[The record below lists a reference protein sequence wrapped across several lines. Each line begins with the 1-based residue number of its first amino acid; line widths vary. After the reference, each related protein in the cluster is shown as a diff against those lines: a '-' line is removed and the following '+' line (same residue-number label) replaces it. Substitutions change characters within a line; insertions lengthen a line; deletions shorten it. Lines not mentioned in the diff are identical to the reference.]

1 MWNVCEIIV
10 SVSEKAKVLTKKA
23 LESAGTSEIKAFYWE
38 KRKEKREGECYC
50 PVFVI
55 LFNFSDNR

>member
-10 SVSEKAKVLTKKA
+10 SVSEKAKVLSKKA

-38 KRKEKREGECYC
+38 KRKKKSEGEH
-50 PVFVI
+50 PTPIFVI
-55 LFNFSDNR
+55 LF